1 MFYLER
7 EHGRVQV
14 GRGAEGEREERGR
27 NLKQTPVSG
36 EPDTGLSTPHYFM
49 CLDSI
54 HYPLLGYI
62 LCSFSMFI
70 IDFSPSLH
78 YSVSST
84 GRRILS
90 ALLTDVA
97 RPHKNKASTSLKSSS
112 KD

>member
-70 IDFSPSLH
+70 IDFSPLSPLQCKFH
-78 YSVSST
+78 REKNSVC
-84 GRRILS
+84 S
-90 ALLTDVA
+90 A
-97 RPHKNKASTSLKSSS
+97 H
-112 KD
+112 